1 MRSLVIGLV
10 TLGILKSVQVSWAE
24 DPVVVVYDDP
34 SLTRLEKEIGVTP
47 GQKDRFDDIVVK
59 YRDPQASND
68 GSASTGAD
76 ADLGS
81 GKQSG
86 GRGGGGGGRGHG
98 GGGGRGGSAFT
109 GAKGD
114 NLRQE
119 LDELATVLT
128 PAQLQKFKDLSKH
141 KKKPEHGASQSPV
154 GMSSCSS
161 GIVGNGIVATA
172 DPDEQELIPTGLS
185 RQFAFPRVTADAPS
199 CEQPS
204 RSMTMSTLK

>member
-10 TLGILKSVQVSWAE
+10 TLGILTSVHVSWAA

-47 GQKDRFDDIVVK
+47 PQKDRFDDIVVK

-68 GSASTGAD
+68 GSLRTGAD
-76 ADLGS
+76 ADSGS
-81 GKQSG
+81 GQRSG
-86 GRGGGGGGRGHG
+86 GRGRGGGGGSHG

-128 PAQLQKFKDLSKH
+128 PAQLQKFKDLSKK
-141 KKKPEHGASQSPV
+141 KKKPEH
-154 GMSSCSS
+154 SSS
-161 GIVGNGIVATA
+161 
-172 DPDEQELIPTGLS
+172 
-185 RQFAFPRVTADAPS
+185 
-199 CEQPS
+199 
-204 RSMTMSTLK
+204 